1 MITPLD
7 VPQRIIWSEVKKPL
21 ISILNKHVPIVVSK
35 HVENN
40 ITMGIDSQL
49 HNQIFRQIKWNLKV

>member
-1 MITPLD
+1 MVTSLEA
-7 VPQRIIWSEVKKPL
+7 PQRIIWDEVQKPL

-40 ITMGIDSQL
+40 ITIGINGQL

>member
-1 MITPLD
+1 MITYLD
-7 VPQRIIWSEVKKPL
+7 VPQRIIWNEVKKPL